1 MNTLSRLV
9 VAVIVGIAPAL
20 RAARLMPDPGIDVA
34 EVRALIGAHFAQPVG
49 LGELKFEKRR
59 QGALSVSLR
68 CDAELVL
75 QESFYREVPRT
86 DGVFASVQERLA
98 ELDLAKRQLDL
109 VPREFIASMGGQK
122 SSAGLAFLQHT
133 FIRTTVPAGAKARVE
148 QTIVGRHGL
157 FFWGG
162 HWEWSCPVFQV
173 GSWEGRPMGAF
184 RQPLR
189 VDTPEFQ
196 RQLADFLESAR
207 KTLDEVDDISSRY
220 LAKVNADRA
229 ALLEALPVG
238 AVMKIDVK
246 DETERPVFLEVKSV
260 DAPRGMV
267 EFSVAGGYAS
277 RAGRLT
283 PLIGM
288 HPDAGEELR
297 TFIAQRLQAKQTA
310 TVAEVAAEP
319 VVEAPA
325 PVAAGRPTPPRPPVS
340 RLLRA
345 AATVRLAQAG
355 TSPTVILNDETPA
368 VALTRV
374 PPDLVAEER
383 ERFRRE
389 TEELVRAFER
399 GKVYE
404 CTLDSRSCYLAAT
417 GGEGAVRRFV
427 FQLDDDG
434 NEQADLT
441 SSLLDIEREHPGLRL
456 EATRSSRHFVG
467 QTFELIRTGA
477 DSARLDGRFGAV
489 SLQPAADRVMRASG
503 RIVTPERKA
512 LLDELTAQHP
522 PGLYQRRAGRFES
535 LPAGPEPTQ
544 TSGFSGMLNSF
555 AAVFKGSQTVQIP
568 AAVEVTKV
576 TREEPLYFSR
586 SGGSVKALK
595 LARTKSSYEFQAIKG
610 TTGFVPLPSLTQNV
624 SARQLDEN
632 VFEYTL
638 RGVQAEGVFA
648 LVETTDQGQ
657 RYHLVTFEP

>member
-1 MNTLSRLV
+1 MKTLSRLI
-9 VAVIVGIAPAL
+9 VAVVVGLAPAL

-34 EVRALIGAHFAQPVG
+34 EVRALIGGHFAQPVA
-49 LGELKFEKRR
+49 LGELEFEKQR
-59 QGALSVSLR
+59 QGALGVALR

-98 ELDLAKRQLDL
+98 ELDQARRQLDL
-109 VPREFIASMGGQK
+109 VPHEFITSMVGQK

-133 FIRTTVPAGAKARVE
+133 FIRTTVPAGTKARVE
-148 QTIVGRHGL
+148 QTIVGRRGP

-162 HWEWSCPVFQV
+162 HWEWSCPVFRV
-173 GSWEGRPMGAF
+173 AAWEGRPIGAF

-207 KTLDEVDDISSRY
+207 KTLDEVDDLSARY
-220 LAKVNADRA
+220 LAKVSADRA
-229 ALLEALPVG
+229 ALFEALPVG

-246 DETERPVFLEVKSV
+246 DEVERPVFLEVKSV
-260 DAPRGMV
+260 DAPRGVV

-283 PLIGM
+283 PLVGM

-297 TFIAQRLQAKQTA
+297 TFIAQRLQAKRAA
-310 TVAEVAAEP
+310 TVAEVAVEP
-319 VVEAPA
+319 VVEAPV
-325 PVAAGRPTPPRPPVS
+325 PVAAGQPTPSRPPVS
-340 RLLRA
+340 RLVRVA
-345 AATVRLAQAG
+345 TTVRLMQEG
-355 TSPTVILNDETPA
+355 TSPTIIVNEETPA
-368 VALTRV
+368 VALARV

-383 ERFRRE
+383 DRFRRE
-389 TEELVRAFER
+389 TEELVRTFEP
-399 GKVYE
+399 GKVYG
-404 CTLDSRSCYLAAT
+404 CTVDNRSCYLAAI

-427 FQLDDDG
+427 FQLDGDG
-434 NEQADLT
+434 NEQAALT
-441 SSLLDIEREHPGLRL
+441 SSLLDIEREHPALRL
-456 EATRSSRHFVG
+456 EVARDSRHFVG
-467 QTFELIRTGA
+467 QAFELIRTGA

-489 SLQPAADRVMRASG
+489 SLQPAVDRVLRASG

-522 PGLYQRRAGRFES
+522 PGLYQRRAGRFEG
-535 LPAGPEPTQ
+535 LPATPEPTQ
-544 TSGFSGMLNSF
+544 TSGLSGMWNSVT
-555 AAVFKGSQTVQIP
+555 AVFKGSQTVQIP
-568 AAVEVTKV
+568 ATVEVIKMS
-576 TREEPLYFSR
+576 REEPLYFSHP
-586 SGGSVKALK
+586 GGSVKALK
-595 LARTKSSYEFQAIKG
+595 LTKTKSSYEFQAIKG
-610 TTGFVPLPSLTQNV
+610 STGFVPLASLSQSV
-624 SARQLDEN
+624 SARQLDDG

-638 RGVQAEGVFA
+638 RGIQAEGVFA